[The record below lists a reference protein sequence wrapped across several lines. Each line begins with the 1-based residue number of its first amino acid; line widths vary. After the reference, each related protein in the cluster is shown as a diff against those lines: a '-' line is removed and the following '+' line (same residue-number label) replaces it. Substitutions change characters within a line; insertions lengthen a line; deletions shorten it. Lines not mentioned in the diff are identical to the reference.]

1 MLQVI
6 ACSQLELYRLAASRV
21 QANGFD
27 AQITMTVP
35 ETFKLN
41 TGADIPTI
49 GLGTW
54 QSSPGK
60 VATAVEQAL
69 KFGYRHIDAAFCY
82 QNEDEVGR
90 GLQTAFRSGIKREDV
105 FITSKLWNTYHRKV
119 EERLNA
125 SLKALRVD
133 YLDLYLMH
141 WPVPMNPAGN
151 HPLFPTREDGSRDL
165 DTQWSFVETWKELEK
180 LIKTGKV
187 KAIGVSNCS
196 VKYLKELLLHADITP
211 AVNQIENHPYLP
223 QGDVVD
229 YCQHKGI
236 LVEAYSPF
244 GSSGSPL
251 FSEKAVKQVA
261 EKHHVGPGTV
271 LVSYQGKF
279 QLEC

>member
-1 MLQVI
+1 M
-6 ACSQLELYRLAASRV
+6 

-35 ETFKLN
+35 KTFKLN

-69 KFGYRHIDAAFCY
+69 KLGYRHIDAAFCY

-119 EERLNA
+119 EEGLNA

-165 DTQWSFVETWKELEK
+165 DSQWSFVETWKELEK

-187 KAIGVSNCS
+187 KAEQPDANGCCGPTSCCDPSRPESSSQTVEPLRPEIEVN
-196 VKYLKELLLHADITP
+196 VPIVMAQDYQELNGYVAD
-211 AVNQIENHPYLP
+211 A
-223 QGDVVD
+223 D
-229 YCQHKGI
+229 
-236 LVEAYSPF
+236 
-244 GSSGSPL
+244 
-251 FSEKAVKQVA
+251 
-261 EKHHVGPGTV
+261 
-271 LVSYQGKF
+271 
-279 QLEC
+279 